1 MGLLNDGAVP
11 ENGGAAE
18 SPTGE
23 LPGPVIQ
30 VPPTVGIDDP
40 NPDVIPDLPE
50 GGGDP
55 GFPGGIGGE
64 GDPVIDAAGTTVQDL
79 YPEDPG
85 VVGADPG
92 DVPDPTGADV
102 TETDPGVADVG
113 TTEAET
119 STGRIEDILDVGGGG
134 IDAEQTG
141 LTTEAQVDAELARI
155 LEQGG
160 PLMTRASAE
169 AVMRANARG
178 LQNTSMAVGM
188 AQGAMVD
195 RALPM
200 AQQNA
205 QQALQRELANTEN
218 RQEASMFTA
227 EQQNRLTALEAELG
241 MELNIFNADQLNEA
255 ERLGAQLRTA
265 LEQQDAAAYNDAAK
279 QLADLQR
286 DAQAQQAELDYRAS
300 QAEADAR
307 NALNAQIVDNITRIN
322 QQYLQNMGAADVA
335 TIQGT
340 YQQLIQMNATAGTIF
355 NGYLSAMGALMDDPD
370 MTPSQ
375 VQDGLASMQ
384 TMLEASMRMLAGIND
399 MDIEFEMEEGGTTN
413 GPTCFEAGTCFRMA
427 DGTVKKIEDIKAKD
441 EMALGGRVKFA
452 VTGDGTQETWFDV
465 DGIKVSG
472 SHAMQKDGVWM
483 RVRDAGYEQV
493 ETIDTFYTLI
503 NEDHRMVAES
513 GQIFADY
520 DEVDLQ
526 ETGWEEYSIDK
537 LNGKTDEQFRGEL
550 AA

>member
-1 MGLLNDGAVP
+1 
-11 ENGGAAE
+11 
-18 SPTGE
+18 
-23 LPGPVIQ
+23 
-30 VPPTVGIDDP
+30 
-40 NPDVIPDLPE
+40 
-50 GGGDP
+50 
-55 GFPGGIGGE
+55 
-64 GDPVIDAAGTTVQDL
+64 
-79 YPEDPG
+79 
-85 VVGADPG
+85 
-92 DVPDPTGADV
+92 
-102 TETDPGVADVG
+102 VADVG
-113 TTEAET
+113 TPGEAET
-119 STGRIEDILDVGGGG
+119 TTGRITETLDEGGGG
-134 IDAEQTG
+134 IGAEQTG

-241 MELNIFNADQLNEA
+241 MELNIFNADQLNQA
-255 ERLGAQLRTA
+255 ERLGAELRTA
-265 LEQQDAAAYNDAAK
+265 LEQQDAAAYNDASR

-307 NALNAQIVDNITRIN
+307 NALNAQIIDNITRIN
-322 QQYLQNMGAADVA
+322 QQYLQNMGMADVA

-370 MTPSQ
+370 MTPEQ
-375 VQDGLASMQ
+375 VQDGLRSMQ
-384 TMLEASMRMLAGIND
+384 TMLESSMRMLAEIND
-399 MDIEFEMEEGGTTN
+399 MDFEFEMEEGGDGGN

-427 DGTVKKIEDIKAKD
+427 DGSLKKIEDIKAKD
-441 EMALGGRVKFA
+441 EMELGGRVYFA
-452 VTGDGTQETWFDV
+452 ISGDGTQDTWFDV

-472 SHAMQKDGVWM
+472 SHAMKKDGTWI
-483 RVRDAGYEQV
+483 RVEDAGYKEA
-493 ETIDTFYTLI
+493 DTVDIFHVLI
-503 NEDHRMVAES
+503 NENHRMVAES

-520 DEVDLQ
+520 DEVDLDD
-526 ETGWEEYSIDK
+526 TGWHEYAIDR
-537 LNGKTDEQFRGEL
+537 LNGEDEKFMQRGKI

>member
-1 MGLLNDGAVP
+1 MVWLSDAENMADG
-11 ENGGAAE
+11 GGGGFTGAQTTTGV
-18 SPTGE
+18 TGE
-23 LPGPVIQ
+23 STGLTANGEPPQSTTGQIDPVIQ

-40 NPDVIPDLPE
+40 NPDFV
-50 GGGDP
+50 GGG
-55 GFPGGIGGE
+55 GGPGGGTGTNGGGGAP
-64 GDPVIDAAGTTVQDL
+64 GDPVIDPQGTTVQDL

-85 VVGADPG
+85 VVGADPV
-92 DVPDPTGADV
+92 DVPDPTGAEV
-102 TETDPGVADVG
+102 TETDQSVADVG
-113 TTEAET
+113 TTEADT
-119 STGRIEDILDVGGGG
+119 STDRITETLDVGGGG

-218 RQEASMFTA
+218 RQEAAMFTA
-227 EQQNRLTALEAELG
+227 EEQNRLTALEAELG
-241 MELNIFNADQLNEA
+241 QDLNIFNADQLNEA

-265 LEQQDAAAYNDAAK
+265 LEQQDAAAYNQAAQ

-286 DAQAQQAELDYRAS
+286 DAEAQQAEIDYRGN

-370 MTPSQ
+370 MTPDQ
-375 VQDGLASMQ
+375 VSRGLASMQ
-384 TMLEASMRMLAGIND
+384 TLLEASMRMLAGIND
-399 MDIEFEMEEGGTTN
+399 MDIELDMDGTGGTNT
-413 GPTCFEAGTCFRMA
+413 
-427 DGTVKKIEDIKAKD
+427 
-441 EMALGGRVKFA
+441 GGMM
-452 VTGDGTQETWFDV
+452 GMG
-465 DGIKVSG
+465 GMG
-472 SHAMQKDGVWM
+472 M
-483 RVRDAGYEQV
+483 
-493 ETIDTFYTLI
+493 
-503 NEDHRMVAES
+503 
-513 GQIFADY
+513 
-520 DEVDLQ
+520 
-526 ETGWEEYSIDK
+526 
-537 LNGKTDEQFRGEL
+537 
-550 AA
+550 